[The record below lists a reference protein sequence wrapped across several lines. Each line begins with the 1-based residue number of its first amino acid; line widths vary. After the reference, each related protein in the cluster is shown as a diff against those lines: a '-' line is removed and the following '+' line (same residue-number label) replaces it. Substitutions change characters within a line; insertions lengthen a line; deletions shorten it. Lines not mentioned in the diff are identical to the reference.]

1 VKEELKEVDCFEVG
15 EYFTVFKEGVTDG
28 AEEFLKEFIR
38 RGKSEETLR
47 SSLLAAQER
56 IRELEQSIRDS
67 TVRWERI
74 TAEQEAEL
82 SQTRAELEA
91 VKTARWSTR
100 AFAAEK
106 ERDEA
111 RGFID
116 KIGDGVLKLHDERI
130 MQRRLL
136 ARLEAALK
144 ESFAALVGA
153 QRLLSL
159 QAYTE
164 PEDVSDANAVDDA
177 LARIDK
183 IMENQKEGA

>member
-1 VKEELKEVDCFEVG
+1 
-15 EYFTVFKEGVTDG
+15 
-28 AEEFLKEFIR
+28 
-38 RGKSEETLR
+38 
-47 SSLLAAQER
+47 
-56 IRELEQSIRDS
+56 
-67 TVRWERI
+67 
-74 TAEQEAEL
+74 
-82 SQTRAELEA
+82 
-91 VKTARWSTR
+91 
-100 AFAAEK
+100 
-106 ERDEA
+106 
-111 RGFID
+111 
-116 KIGDGVLKLHDERI
+116 LKLHDERI